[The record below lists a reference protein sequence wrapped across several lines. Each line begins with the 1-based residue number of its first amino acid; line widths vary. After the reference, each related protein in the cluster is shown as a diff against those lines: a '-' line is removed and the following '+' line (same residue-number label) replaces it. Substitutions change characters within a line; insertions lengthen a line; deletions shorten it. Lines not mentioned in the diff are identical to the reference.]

1 MTVSKGWV
9 CAPITN
15 YRNFNSSFVICH
27 SSFVVTLPSLTA
39 DRYFMKN
46 WLKILGVALLFY
58 VHIAGLLVE
67 VPRLNILNE
76 TVRAIYFHVPM
87 WFGMILLF
95 VLSVYHAIR
104 YLRNPLI
111 ESDRKS
117 VEYANVGLV
126 FGILGMITGML
137 WANYT
142 WGSPWHGDPKQNGAA
157 IALLVYMAYFV
168 LRGSIENQEQKARL
182 SAVYNIFAFAAMI
195 PLIFIIPRLQDSL
208 HPGSGGNPGFNAYDL
223 DNRMRTIFYPAVI
236 GWFLIGVWIAS
247 LRIRYKTLEEKNL
260 DLNDENIY

>member
-1 MTVSKGWV
+1 
-9 CAPITN
+9 
-15 YRNFNSSFVICH
+15 
-27 SSFVVTLPSLTA
+27 
-39 DRYFMKN
+39 MKN
-46 WLKILGVALLFY
+46 WLKILAAAILFY
-58 VHIAGLLVE
+58 VHIAGLLFE

-87 WFGMILLF
+87 WFGMVLLF
-95 VLSVYHAIR
+95 VLSLYHAIR
-104 YLRNPLI
+104 YLQNPVI
-111 ESDRKS
+111 KNDRKS

-195 PLIFIIPRLQDSL
+195 PLIFIIPRIQDSL

-236 GWFLIGVWIAS
+236 GWFLIGVWIAGQ
-247 LRIRYKTLEEKNL
+247 RIRYKTLEEKNL
-260 DLNDENIY
+260 DLER